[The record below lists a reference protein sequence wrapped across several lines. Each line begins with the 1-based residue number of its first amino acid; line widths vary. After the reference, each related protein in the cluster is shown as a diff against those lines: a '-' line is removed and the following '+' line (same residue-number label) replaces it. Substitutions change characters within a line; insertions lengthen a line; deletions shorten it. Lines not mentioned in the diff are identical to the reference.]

1 MKNSCIRSGFL
12 RQILIWLTVQNI
24 SICIFWGK
32 GESNK
37 GRSSVTK
44 LQLYLRIHGTCLCFF
59 EVAGGFV
66 FKIRTCKVKPGWI
79 EKSIS
84 KFWTRCVIS
93 LCFDAELLQNL
104 LEASTLPLI
113 YFRMSHSR
121 EAFCR
126 RGVSTFH
133 RKGFFKGTVS
143 GARKPVAL
151 RMQCDGSRMW
161 GKENR

>member
-12 RQILIWLTVQNI
+12 RQILIWLMVQT
-24 SICIFWGK
+24 SQY
-32 GESNK
+32 
-37 GRSSVTK
+37 V
-44 LQLYLRIHGTCLCFF
+44 FF
-59 EVAGGFV
+59 EEKASRTRGDHLWQSYSFICEYMGLV
-66 FKIRTCKVKPGWI
+66 FAFLKLPVILFSKLELVRWNLAESRKVFP
-79 EKSIS
+79 
-84 KFWTRCVIS
+84 TRCVIS
-93 LCFDAELLQNL
+93 LCFDVELLQNL